1 MKKMKRLDDRGFT
14 LVEMLVVVAIIAV
27 VTGIFTFGFS
37 LISTK
42 NVDQC
47 AKKIQMSLES
57 CRTTTMGKLDAGLFF
72 STNDGK
78 IVARK
83 DIVTASATNST
94 VSELGGRNVKV
105 QYVLTDG
112 ADSVTRDL
120 ATTSVEIKFDRTSGS
135 LKPSEGSKYV
145 SEFIVTNTS
154 GTKTLHV
161 KIDKLTGRVTV
172 E

>member
-1 MKKMKRLDDRGFT
+1 MDNRKRLDNKGFT

-27 VTGIFTFGFS
+27 VTGIFTLGFS

-42 NVDQC
+42 HVDQC

-57 CRTTTMGKLDAGLFF
+57 CRTTTMGKLDAYLHFY
-72 STNDGK
+72 TYDGK
-78 IVARK
+78 IIVSK
-83 DIVTASATNST
+83 NIVTATGTNST
-94 VSELGGRNVKV
+94 VSELGGNNLSVK
-105 QYVLTDG
+105 YVVTDG
-112 ADSVTRDL
+112 ASSSEHTL
-120 ATTSVEIKFDRTSGS
+120 GSTALEIKFDRASGS
-135 LKPSEGSKYV
+135 LKPYSGSSYI